1 MKTLCTSIAVATG
14 ALALLAASA
23 PALAQEPN
31 HCSKSADFA
40 LQACRQEAQAEYRN
54 RLAICRNLSQGGERN
69 SCREEADE
77 ELEETL
83 RAADDSC
90 EAQREARGD
99 ACALLGEDRYDP
111 EWQAENF
118 VDPDT
123 IGATVAPNPYLS
135 LVPGRTAVIRAGAD
149 LEEWVIEY
157 VTSDTEEIDGVLCR
171 TVVDLEFAPEEGD
184 EVEEPARVPAL
195 RRTASI
201 EVDGVTL
208 ELNEYTDDWYAQDLD
223 GNVWY
228 CGELSRQYENE
239 SLVDLEGSFRAGED
253 GDKPGILVS
262 AMPMAGDVY
271 RQEWSVNN
279 AEDYAQV
286 ISTAGGP
293 DVEVEGFECNDGCL
307 ETEEAT
313 PLEPGHVE
321 RKYYLTETGFVLAEE
336 VVEAGE
342 QGEREELICV
352 GKALEDCVTDQALL
366 DELCSIAPNV
376 FCPEVPAP
384 TVLR

>member
-1 MKTLCTSIAVATG
+1 V
-14 ALALLAASA
+14 
-23 PALAQEPN
+23 AQEPN

-40 LQACRQEAQAEYRN
+40 LQACRQEAQADYRN
-54 RLAICRNLSQGGERN
+54 KLAICRNLSQGGERN
-69 SCREEADE
+69 SCREEADD
-77 ELEETL
+77 ELEDML

-111 EWQAENF
+111 VWRAEDF
-118 VDPDT
+118 VDPDA
-123 IGATVAPNPYLS
+123 IGDTVAPNPYLS
-135 LVPGRTAVIRAGAD
+135 LVPGTIAVIRAGMD

-157 VTSDTEEIDGVLCR
+157 VTTDTEEIDGVRCR
-171 TVVDLEFAPEEGD
+171 TVVDLEFGPEEEDID
-184 EVEEPARVPAL
+184 EEAARSPAFG
-195 RRTASI
+195 RTASI

-228 CGELSRQYENE
+228 CGELSRQYENGA
-239 SLVDLEGSFRAGED
+239 LADLGGSFRAGED
-253 GDKPGILVS
+253 GDKPGILL
-262 AMPMAGDVY
+262 AATPMAGDAY

-279 AEDYAQV
+279 AEDYAEV

-321 RKYYLTETGFVLAEE
+321 RKYYLAETGFVLAEE
-336 VVEAGE
+336 VVEPGE
-342 QGEREELICV
+342 EGEREELICS
-352 GKALEDCVTDQALL
+352 GATLEDCVTDKAILV
-366 DELCSIAPNV
+366 ELCNIAPNA
-376 FCPEVPAP
+376 FCPEEP
-384 TVLR
+384 TPTASL